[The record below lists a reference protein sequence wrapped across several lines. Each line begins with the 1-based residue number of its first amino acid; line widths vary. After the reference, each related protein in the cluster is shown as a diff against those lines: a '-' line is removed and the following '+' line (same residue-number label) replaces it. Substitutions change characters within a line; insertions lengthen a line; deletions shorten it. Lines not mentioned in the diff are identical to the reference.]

1 MQHILTPCH
10 VAKAKESAEKYFKN
24 YWKAEYEN

>member
-10 VAKAKESAEKYFKN
+10 VAKAKESAEKYFN
-24 YWKAEYEN
+24 ALLRGDYEN